1 MSEARIT
8 DLPTSQPAHSTPR
21 NPIWPQAVILFGFGL
36 TIGWT
41 ILLGYGITKL
51 IGMVI

>member
-1 MSEARIT
+1 MSEACTI
-8 DLPTSQPAHSTPR
+8 DAQTSQPAQSTPR
-21 NPIWPQAVILFGFGL
+21 NPIWPKVVIVFGLGL

-51 IGMVI
+51 IEMVI